1 MKPFRNTV
9 YRGFS
14 SVGGK
19 KLTNLYDIELVK
31 QDLLNHF
38 NIRKTE
44 RIGQPSYGSNILD
57 YLFEIQ
63 NENNVQQIVDNVV
76 EIINDEPRV
85 ALIDISVNTSDDYTI
100 VINCQLLYIGTNV
113 EFDFRVKFDTNVG
126 ITEEVEE

>member
-9 YRGFS
+9 YRGYS
-14 SVGGK
+14 SIDRK

-31 QDLLNHF
+31 QNLLNNF

-57 YLFEIQ
+57 YLFEAQ
-63 NENNVQQIVDNVV
+63 NENNVQRIVDNVL

-85 ALIDISVNTSDDYTI
+85 NLLDISVDESDYTI
-100 VINCQLLYIGTNV
+100 IINCQLLYVGTNV
-113 EFDFRVKFDTNVG
+113 EFDFRVKFDTNLG